1 MGKALWG
8 RWSLIW
14 TLKERLDL
22 DQGRQ
27 NCEQRPGKG
36 KEHSVFKGM
45 GKTNWAGTGESK
57 HMNIEKTKL
66 VP

>member
-1 MGKALWG
+1 MGQMVLD
-8 RWSLIW
+8 L

-36 KEHSVFKGM
+36 NEHGVFKGM
-45 GKTNWAGTGESK
+45 GETNWAGTGESK
-57 HMNIEKTKL
+57 HMSIEKTEL

>member
-14 TLKERLDL
+14 TLKKRLDL

-36 KEHSVFKGM
+36 KEHKGM